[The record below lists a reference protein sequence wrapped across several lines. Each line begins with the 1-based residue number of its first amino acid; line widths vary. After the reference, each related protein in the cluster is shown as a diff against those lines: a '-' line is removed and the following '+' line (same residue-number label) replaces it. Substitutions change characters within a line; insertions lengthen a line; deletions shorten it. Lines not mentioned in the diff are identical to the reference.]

1 MPKYLVFVRRD
12 GKLKFQ
18 GRTTTRPGGLTKAKK
33 RKGNPCPP
41 KRRKRRAS
49 TW

>member
-1 MPKYLVFVRRD
+1 MTEKYLVFMRRD
-12 GKLKFQ
+12 GKLRFQ

-33 RKGNPCPP
+33 RSTP
-41 KRRKRRAS
+41 KRRKRRAG